1 MTWAFVEVELAVTNA
16 KDNVHVGSVA
26 GQGMPP
32 PMQLRQ
38 GAQEGHQRASSEVLQ
53 LVTGQIVQGP
63 KHHSHYLNK
72 ESHAKKVDEVG
83 TVLAL
88 HDSKV

>member
-1 MTWAFVEVELAVTNA
+1 MASAFVEVVLTVTNA

-38 GAQEGHQRASSEVLQ
+38 GAQEGRQRSSPKGLQ

-63 KHHSHYLNK
+63 KYHSHNLNE
-72 ESHAKKVDEVG
+72 ESHAIEVDEVG
-83 TVLAL
+83 TVLVL
-88 HDSKV
+88 HDSNV

>member
-1 MTWAFVEVELAVTNA
+1 MASAFVEVVLAVTNA

-26 GQGMPP
+26 CQDMPP
-32 PMQLRQ
+32 TMQLCQ
-38 GAQEGHQRASSEVLQ
+38 GAQEGHQRASSKDIQ

-63 KHHSHYLNK
+63 KYHSHYLNK
-72 ESHAKKVDEVG
+72 EPHTIKVDEVG

-88 HDSKV
+88 HDSNI

>member
-1 MTWAFVEVELAVTNA
+1 MASAFVEVVLAVTNA
-16 KDNVHVGSVA
+16 KYNVHVGSVA

-38 GAQEGHQRASSEVLQ
+38 GAQEGRQRASSKGLQ

-63 KHHSHYLNK
+63 KYHSHYLNE
-72 ESHAKKVDEVG
+72 ESHAIKVDEVG

-88 HDSKV
+88 HDSNV